1 MKSNETHKKWLCAA
15 YCEFAENGPDF
26 SLKALG
32 IKTGLPRT
40 TFYYHFLNKDEL
52 ISELL
57 DYHVSISIKL
67 QHELKNID
75 NFVPDLYVVLY
86 RYLTTVKFHQQL
98 LHNCHIPTYK
108 TLYYE
113 ANKGCIQI
121 LLPHIKSHLGFNPTD
136 EEVFR
141 FYNILT
147 DAWYTRLDLK
157 DTSPEKMISLA
168 EEITGNILAL
178 YKGNEEYVTMDFFR
192 FDKNGKICEHWD
204 AIQQIPEESA
214 NPNTMY

>member
-1 MKSNETHKKWLCAA
+1 MPFRVKKLSYLTWSILKSNEKYKKWLCAA
-15 YCEFAENGPDF
+15 YHEFAENGSDF
-26 SLKALG
+26 SLKALAQ
-32 IKTGLPRT
+32 KTGLPRA

-57 DYHVSISIKL
+57 DYHVSISKKI
-67 QHELKNID
+67 QQELEDISNLI
-75 NFVPDLYVVLY
+75 PGLYVLLF

-113 ANKGCIQI
+113 ANKVCIQI
-121 LLPHIKSHLGFNPTD
+121 LLPHIKTHFGFKQSN

-141 FYNILT
+141 FYNTLT
-147 DAWYTRLDLK
+147 DVWYTRLDFK
-157 DTSPEKMISLA
+157 DTSPEKMANLA

-178 YKGNEEYVTMDFFR
+178 YEVNKTVRPSN
-192 FDKNGKICEHWD
+192 I
-204 AIQQIPEESA
+204 
-214 NPNTMY
+214 